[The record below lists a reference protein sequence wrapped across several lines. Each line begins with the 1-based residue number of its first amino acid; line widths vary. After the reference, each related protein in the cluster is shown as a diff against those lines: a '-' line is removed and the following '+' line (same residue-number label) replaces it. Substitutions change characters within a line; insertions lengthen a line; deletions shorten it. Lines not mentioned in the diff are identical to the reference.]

1 MHSIIM
7 GFPAVGKTTT
17 TKRSINNRFIDLDA
31 TKFMESCYFAN
42 LHFDPDLNCY
52 QSYCNPDWF
61 KFYCNVAI
69 DLAEDHDVFISVT
82 PEILDYMKLQDKTIR
97 DSIIV
102 IYPSLLLKDK
112 WRKKMKDR
120 YEKSHLLE
128 DRRAYEYYICDNF
141 DKTIKKINT
150 IESFSRIQL
159 NSIKYPP
166 LSSIISNLQIFK
178 SVLKQSRVQIMI

>member
-17 TKRSINNRFIDLDA
+17 TKTSINNKFIDLDV
-31 TKFMESCYFAN
+31 TKFMESCYFTN
-42 LHFDPDLNCY
+42 LHFDPDSDCY
-52 QSYCNPDWF
+52 QSHCNPDWF
-61 KFYCNVAI
+61 KTYCNIAI
-69 DLAEDHDVFISVT
+69 DLAEGHDVFISVT
-82 PEILDYMKLQDKTIR
+82 PEILDYMELQDKFIR

-128 DRRAYEYYICDNF
+128 DRRAYEYYICDNY
-141 DKTIKKINT
+141 DETIKKIDAN
-150 IESFSRIQL
+150 ESFSKIQL
-159 NSIKYPP
+159 NSMKYPP
-166 LSSIISNLQIFK
+166 LSNIITNLQNFKSNLN
-178 SVLKQSRVQIMI
+178 QSRIQIMI